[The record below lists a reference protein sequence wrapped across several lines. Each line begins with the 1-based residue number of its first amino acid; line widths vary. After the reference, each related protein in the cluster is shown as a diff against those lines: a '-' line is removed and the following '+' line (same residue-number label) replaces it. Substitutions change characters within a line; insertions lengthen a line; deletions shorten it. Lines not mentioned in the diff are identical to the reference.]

1 MEESTPNRSPQRYF
15 KHNKTGR
22 TKKKKKKRKKKKA
35 EKFTEPTQSFI
46 HGRGRGGEG
55 SHPVTLHSSEH
66 HLAVKYVL
74 NLLDLLITVK
84 G

>member
-22 TKKKKKKRKKKKA
+22 TKKKKKRQRSSQNPHNLLYMA
-35 EKFTEPTQSFI
+35 
-46 HGRGRGGEG
+46 GVGGG